1 MKIMAYIHKYNIVQL
16 TMGEILFKLLIQKLV
31 IDTRETSMV
40 MSNNL
45 SLLGTY
51 ISNVKSDMSKFNQ
64 YMKLN
69 ITKLQSHG

>member
-1 MKIMAYIHKYNIVQL
+1 MKIMEYIHKYNIVQL

-31 IDTRETSMV
+31 IDTRETSML